1 MKNDIVTYIRNNVI
15 GKPLKTDDVIYRLE
29 NDTLEGVYSD
39 IMTFSDLL
47 VTENGIQFN
56 MTTVTNE
63 KIYILDA
70 NKKRSGI
77 KKDYTGTS
85 VFQYK
90 LAIRKSSGQITG
102 YMHCQSST
110 VTDHTMEAVVYGVYD
125 VALQNDQL
133 TWKEL
138 QLLYRDLPSDNEKY
152 RSVAFDPDVRFYME
166 DGKLR
171 FEYIPKLYDV
181 DPVTLDKTL
190 DKDQYPSFVSKE
202 YYI

>member
-1 MKNDIVTYIRNNVI
+1 MKNDLVTYMRNYVI
-15 GKPLKTDDVIYRLE
+15 GKPLKTDDVIYHLE

-47 VTENGIQFN
+47 VTETGIQFN

-63 KIYILDA
+63 KIYMLDA

-90 LAIRKSSGQITG
+90 LAIRKSSGEITG
-102 YMHCQSST
+102 YMYCLSST

-125 VALQNDQL
+125 VVLQNNQL
-133 TWKEL
+133 IWKEQ
-138 QLLYRDLPSDNEKY
+138 QLLYRDLPSEENKY
-152 RSVAFDPDVRFYME
+152 RPVAFDPDVRFYLE

-171 FEYIPKLYDV
+171 FEYVPKVYDV
-181 DPVTLDKTL
+181 DVSTLAKTL
-190 DKDQYPSFVSKE
+190 SEEQYPSFVSKE
-202 YYI
+202 S

>member
-1 MKNDIVTYIRNNVI
+1 MKNDIVTYMRDNVI

-39 IMTFSDLL
+39 IMTFSELL

-70 NKKRSGI
+70 DKKRIGI

-102 YMHCQSST
+102 YMYCLSST
-110 VTDHTMEAVVYGVYD
+110 VSDHTMDAVVYGVYD
-125 VALQNDQL
+125 VVLQNNQL
-133 TWKEL
+133 TWKEQ
-138 QLLYRDLPSDNEKY
+138 QLLYRDLPSEEDKY
-152 RSVAFDPDVRFYME
+152 RSVAFDPDVRFYLE
-166 DGKLR
+166 DGTLR
-171 FEYIPKLYDV
+171 FEYVPKVYDV
-181 DPVTLDKTL
+181 DVTTLAKTL
-190 DKDQYPSFVSKE
+190 SEEQYPSFVSKE
-202 YYI
+202 C

>member
-1 MKNDIVTYIRNNVI
+1 MKNDIVTYMKNNVI

-39 IMTFSDLL
+39 IMTFSELL

-63 KIYILDA
+63 KIYMLDA
-70 NKKRSGI
+70 NKKRIGI

-90 LAIRKSSGQITG
+90 LAVRKSSRQLTG
-102 YMHCQSST
+102 YMYCLSST
-110 VTDHTMEAVVYGVYD
+110 VSDHTMDAVVYGVYD
-125 VALQNDQL
+125 VVLQNNQL
-133 TWKEL
+133 TWKEQ
-138 QLLYRDLPSDNEKY
+138 QLLYRDLPSGEDKY
-152 RSVAFDPDVRFYME
+152 RSVAFDPDVRFYLE

-171 FEYIPKLYDV
+171 FEYVPKVYDV
-181 DPVTLDKTL
+181 DVTTLAKTL
-190 DKDQYPSFVSKE
+190 SEEQYPSFVSKE
-202 YYI
+202 S